1 MIFRKI
7 FQRITRRD
15 RFAPARPGLTT
26 VRIRRVEPKALSEKT
41 IDTLK
46 RAEIDPAFVNVAE
59 QQLRRAH

>member
-1 MIFRKI
+1 MNFGKILQRKASK
-7 FQRITRRD
+7 D

-26 VRIRRVEPKALSEKT
+26 VRLRRVEPKTLSAKT

-46 RAEIDPAFVNVAE
+46 RAEIDPAFVDIAE